1 VFGAVP
7 VSAVVALVVGEGDT
21 AIAAGSGD
29 VAVLATPRVIAL
41 CEEAT
46 CAAVLDLLEAGETT
60 VGTEVQLKH
69 VAAVVVGRE
78 VRAEA
83 TLEKIEGRRMIFT
96 VSVSDDAGLVAAGK
110 VTRVRV
116 DRGGFLAKAR

>member
-1 VFGAVP
+1 
-7 VSAVVALVVGEGDT
+7 VAEPGVITLVVTDDDT
-21 AIAAGSGD
+21 ALAMGSGN
-29 VAVLATPRVIAL
+29 VAVLATPRIIAL

-46 CAAVLDLLEAGETT
+46 CAAIVVELRPGETT

-69 VAAVVVGRE
+69 VAAVAVGTE

-83 TLEKIEGRRMIFT
+83 TLERVEGRRMIFT

-110 VTRVRV
+110 ITRVVV
-116 DRGGFLAKAR
+116 DEKGFLAKAR